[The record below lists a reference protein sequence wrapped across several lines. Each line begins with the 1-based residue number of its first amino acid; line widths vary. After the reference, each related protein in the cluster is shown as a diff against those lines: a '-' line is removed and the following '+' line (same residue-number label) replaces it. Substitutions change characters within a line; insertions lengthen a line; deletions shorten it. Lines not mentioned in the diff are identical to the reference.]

1 MIRFFL
7 FIFLLI
13 HSPAFA
19 GSYVNSAKWSGKDAG
34 YNDCGFTGF
43 ICTMYTKNVKTN
55 RNSVSLGQNLKVY
68 ANGKEIDSFEVK
80 RIYYDSSK
88 GQCWISKERKKKF
101 KTYFAT
107 FGCRGK

>member
-7 FIFLLI
+7 YFFLLI

-19 GSYVNSAKWSGKDAG
+19 GNYVNSVKWSGNDAG

-43 ICTMYTKNVKTN
+43 ICTMYTKNVTTN
-55 RNSVSLGQNLKVY
+55 KNSISLGQTLKVY
-68 ANGKEIDSFEVK
+68 ANGKEIDTFEVK

-88 GQCWISKERKKKF
+88 KQCWISKERKKKF
-101 KTYFAT
+101 KTYFVT
-107 FGCRGK
+107 YGCRQR